1 MEKIMQISVQVIVNT
16 KNLKTFQRF
25 PKIAPF
31 LFEFYPTV
39 SLEEFFNQQYYWFS
53 FKKFLVFFPIGPM
66 PLMANLMLSTRRAI
80 VNHPHYEDVSLRQKT
95 RKVYQMYS
103 RRSPE
108 DYKQTLKE
116 LQVHYVVLHS
126 GWCLEK
132 PWVLILKI
140 IGFEKK
146 MCLPFFRRKINSTTK
161 IFVKMIFQ
169 RLP

>member
-1 MEKIMQISVQVIVNT
+1 MFSRVFS
-16 KNLKTFQRF
+16 LS
-25 PKIAPF
+25 PK
-31 LFEFYPTV
+31 
-39 SLEEFFNQQYYWFS
+39 
-53 FKKFLVFFPIGPM
+53 GPM

-80 VNHPHYEDVSLRQKT
+80 VNHPHYEDVALRQKT

-108 DYKQTLKE
+108 EYKQTLKE

-132 PWVLILKI
+132 PWVYTKNNRIW
-140 IGFEKK
+140 KK
-146 MCLPFFRRKINSTTK
+146 NMLVFFREINSATK

-169 RLP
+169 ICLPKKTKPKVPDDFTKKKKSLRKEIFFIRSEWYFFSIRLSCYCILFNVTT